1 MRALGMV
8 AVLGLLACAG
18 PRIGQDGTAVAPA
31 GVDTASATPQVQR
44 SAPGSSARGSFAGA
58 WESCGDGSSPEECS
72 RYLLVQRGERICG
85 TWSYLAS
92 GRAYDGRLVARATS
106 PTQAR
111 RTHVC
116 GRPGS
121 ETDTECSDG
130 WQRIDKPLLLCDGKL
145 GDLVG
150 AEGEC
155 VADYQAAHASQGEW
169 DRLQAA
175 PWVRECLSSAP

>member
-8 AVLGLLACAG
+8 ALLGLVACAG
-18 PRIGQDGTAVAPA
+18 PRTGQDRGGVAPA
-31 GVDTASATPQVQR
+31 GVDPAPAAATMQPG
-44 SAPGSSARGSFAGA
+44 APGSLPGGPFSGA
-58 WESCGDGSSPEECS
+58 WESCEGASAPEECS

-92 GRAYDGRLVARATS
+92 GQAYDGRLVARATS

-116 GRPGS
+116 GRPGA
-121 ETDTECSDG
+121 EAGKECSHG

-145 GDLVG
+145 GDLAG
-150 AEGEC
+150 AGGEC
-155 VADYQAAHASQGEW
+155 VADYQAAHASRGEW

-175 PWVRECLSSAP
+175 PWVQECLSSPP

>member
-8 AVLGLLACAG
+8 ALLGLVACAG
-18 PRIGQDGTAVAPA
+18 PRTAHDRGDVAPA
-31 GVDTASATPQVQR
+31 GVDPTPVAAQMQPG
-44 SAPGSSARGSFAGA
+44 APDALAGGPFSGA
-58 WESCGDGSSPEECS
+58 WESCEGASSPEECS

-92 GRAYDGRLVARATS
+92 GQAYDGRLVSRATS
-106 PTQAR
+106 STQAR

-116 GRPGS
+116 GRPGA

-145 GDLVG
+145 GDMVG
-150 AEGEC
+150 AGGEC
-155 VADYQAAHASQGEW
+155 FADYQAAHASQGEW
-169 DRLQAA
+169 DRLLAA
-175 PWVRECLSSAP
+175 PWVQECLSSPL